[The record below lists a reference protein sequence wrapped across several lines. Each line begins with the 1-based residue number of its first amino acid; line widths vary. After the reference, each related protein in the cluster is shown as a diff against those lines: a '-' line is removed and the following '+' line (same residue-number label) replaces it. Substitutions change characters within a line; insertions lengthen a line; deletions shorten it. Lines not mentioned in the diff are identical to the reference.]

1 LIEVIQETSYDG
13 KADLWSLG
21 ITLLELCEGAPPY
34 FSVHPMRAIFM
45 ISSKP
50 APTLK
55 EPEKWSVDMQDFLS
69 KILVKDADKRAS
81 SAELLK
87 HSWLAQT
94 IQSIGSSGKGLP
106 VLEQLIDRF
115 WESMDRVRTSKFR
128 VPEAVEEK
136 EPANQL
142 EDDLNMMT
150 IRSNGLP
157 ATRQQIRNASLSRS
171 LTGTM
176 MRSRASSSAPRM
188 ESEYDPDATLHVTR
202 NRSITTSSDGYG
214 STMIRKDDM
223 SSTMV
228 RNDDYSSTLVKHE
241 NIYKNA
247 SGDYDGTLKRA
258 INTNNGTFNSSS
270 VDSRMGTFVAKESK
284 SENVSSKEGMQA
296 ALKYFRTDSI
306 PDAKSITVD
315 SKYEDKLQIDSKPFP
330 PSPPPRPANL
340 KVPDED
346 KQNYETEVA
355 LLDQMTTG
363 ANGSANETVEE
374 LKKVSRNYV
383 FIFKLDAYDKI
394 YF

>member
-1 LIEVIQETSYDG
+1 
-13 KADLWSLG
+13 
-21 ITLLELCEGAPPY
+21 
-34 FSVHPMRAIFM
+34 MRAIFM

-69 KILVKDADKRAS
+69 KILVKDADKRAT

-94 IQSIGSSGKGLP
+94 IQSIGSTGKGLP

-202 NRSITTSSDGYG
+202 NRSVTTSSSDGYG
-214 STMIRKDDM
+214 STMIRKDDL
-223 SSTMV
+223 SSTMI
-228 RNDDYSSTLVKHE
+228 RNDDYSSTLVRHE

-258 INTNNGTFNSSS
+258 INTNNNNGGTFNSSS

-296 ALKYFRTDSI
+296 ALKYFRTDSV
-306 PDAKSITVD
+306 PDAKSLTVD
-315 SKYEDKLQIDSKPFP
+315 SKYDDKLQSDSKVFP

-340 KVPDED
+340 KMPDED

-355 LLDQMTTG
+355 ILDKMTTG

-374 LKKVSRNYV
+374 LKKVSRKLL
-383 FIFKLDAYDKI
+383 FIILNLMLMTKFF
-394 YF
+394 YFRK